1 MLGQAVPFFVAIVK
15 ASNAA
20 SRVFSVIERVSP
32 IDPLLDTGRM
42 YSPVR
47 GHIRFENVS
56 FAYPSRADQLVLDG
70 VSFNVPAGEKVAL
83 VGPSGS
89 GKSTAC
95 ALLERLYLPTYGRVI
110 LDGEPIDELNLAWL
124 RSQLGY
130 VNQDVVLFQGSIHD
144 NIAYG
149 LSASAKEVCY
159 IPKLYRPVW
168 LLTQGRIEI
177 PRPSENWSSKPPK

>member
-1 MLGQAVPFFVAIVK
+1 MLGQAVPFSVAIFQ

-32 IDPLLDTGRM
+32 IDPLLDTGRT

-47 GHIRFENVS
+47 GNIRFENVNFS
-56 FAYPSRADQLVLDG
+56 YPSRSEQLVLDD
-70 VSFNVPAGEKVAL
+70 VSFNVPAGQKVAL

-95 ALLERLYLPTYGRVI
+95 ALLERLYLPTHGCIV

-124 RSQLGY
+124 RSQFGY
-130 VNQDVVLFQGSIHD
+130 VNQDVVLFHGSIYD

-149 LSASAKEVCY
+149 LSASLRAVC
-159 IPKLYRPVW
+159 
-168 LLTQGRIEI
+168 
-177 PRPSENWSSKPPK
+177 